1 MSDSE
6 KIGFILYDSRSGSTL
21 LSALL
26 NQFRGVDV
34 SQESGFIPII
44 MEFPEVVSDESMLN
58 KLFDRLYG
66 EIQFQELGL
75 DRMALK
81 QSLEQIEYP
90 LDKKSIIDTILN
102 FYFSIRQANNS
113 FWLIKSP
120 RMFYH
125 AKNVLKLYPN
135 AKFIHLIRDGRAVYN
150 SKRTMRSV
158 YGRLA
163 QNNLLK
169 AAHDWK
175 KRINMAR
182 RLKRNIIEIKY
193 EDLVE
198 QQGMI
203 MQKVLDFL
211 NIPEEGRNITKDQ
224 SQYAEIIGGKQ
235 KHLHKN
241 VNSAPKKEIINKWKA
256 ELSREDILLYEVFTK
271 SYLIDMGYICK
282 ELGSPPD
289 YGLYIKSAARCL
301 YFIIHQLYLYAR
313 NIFWHLFVDHSFIR
327 KCREKIIEFSS

>member
-256 ELSREDILLYEVFTK
+256 ELSREDILYMK
-271 SYLIDMGYICK
+271 SSLNLI
-282 ELGSPPD
+282 
-289 YGLYIKSAARCL
+289 
-301 YFIIHQLYLYAR
+301 
-313 NIFWHLFVDHSFIR
+313 
-327 KCREKIIEFSS
+327 